1 MFARTPVFGPD
12 HAVFGYELR
21 FEPVPGSAAARAGV
35 VERWSSH
42 FPFDAFPG
50 RRLLLRTTADL
61 IPPLLG
67 PQLESVR
74 QQHPVL
80 ELLDVPGA
88 EGLAPELRRLREQG
102 YGILLDE
109 QHLDGGRGEL
119 AELVDVVRAAVPAA
133 DELPARLRTLADA
146 GRRLLAH
153 DVATHE
159 EQQRAARLGYGLFQG
174 DFYCRPPATPVAE
187 LPRSKANYVL
197 FLAELGKPELDLAR
211 LEQVIKREPSLAV
224 RLLRYLNSPIFG
236 VRSPITSVR
245 HALTYLGE
253 RPLRRWGSVL
263 AVSGLGD
270 DRPSELV
277 VTALVRARLCEELG
291 KLADKQSAETYFL
304 TGLLSPLDALLG
316 KPAVTCLYEL
326 PIDDAIR
333 RAILGEDNPLG
344 RALKTA
350 MAFERADWMRLA
362 GLPAGCG
369 RPTELHCEVLRWAA
383 QIVAAGKP

>member
-12 HAVFGYELR
+12 HAVYGYELR
-21 FEPVPGSAAARAGV
+21 FEPEPGSAAARPGA
-35 VERWSSH
+35 VERWSSL

-67 PQLESVR
+67 PELESVR

-80 ELLDVPGA
+80 ELLDLPA
-88 EGLAPELRRLREQG
+88 EGLAPELRRLRARG

-109 QHLDGGRGEL
+109 QHLDAGRGEL
-119 AELVDVVRAAVPAA
+119 VELVDVVRAAVPAA
-133 DELPARLRTLADA
+133 DELPPHLCALAEG
-146 GRRLLAH
+146 GRKLLAH

-159 EQQRAARLGYGLFQG
+159 EQQRAERLGYGLFQG
-174 DFYCRPPATPVAE
+174 DYYCRPTATPVAS

-211 LEQVIKREPSLAV
+211 VEQVIKGEPSLVV
-224 RLLRYLNSPIFG
+224 RLMRYLNSPIFG

-263 AVSGLGD
+263 AVAGLGD
-270 DRPSELV
+270 DRPSELL

-291 KLADKQSAETYFL
+291 KLQDRKNSETYFL
-304 TGLLSPLDALLG
+304 TGLLSTVDALLG
-316 KPAVTCLYEL
+316 KPALTCLYEL
-326 PIDDAIR
+326 PLDDAIR
-333 RAILGEDNPLG
+333 RAILGEDNQLG
-344 RALKTA
+344 GALKTA
-350 MAFERADWMRLA
+350 MAFERDDWARQAALRT
-362 GLPAGCG
+362 GSGG
-369 RPTELHCEVLRWAA
+369 PTELHCEVLRWAA
-383 QIVAAGKP
+383 QVIAADRTG